1 MKKLILMLLILP
13 ATLAMYQPNM
23 ADITKAL
30 SSGNA
35 EALGQ
40 FFGSTVEIALTQS
53 EDRYKKTEAVKVL
66 KSFFAQNQPK
76 GFTQVHKGVSKG
88 GNLHYC
94 IGEMKTNNS
103 TFRVYLLLA
112 DGPSQYQIQQL
123 RIDKE

>member
-1 MKKLILMLLILP
+1 MKKLFVMLLILP

-23 ADITKAL
+23 ADITRAL

-35 EALGQ
+35 DALGQ

-53 EDRYKKTEAVKVL
+53 EDRYNKAEAVKVL
-66 KSFFAQNQPK
+66 KTFFAQNQPK

-94 IGEMKTNNS
+94 IGEMQTNNS